1 MMELPRSTYY
11 YRPRSREEKLKQD
24 ADLRDRIERI
34 VLEFPGYGY
43 RRVTRQ
49 LQREGLRVNHKR
61 ILRLMRQAGL
71 LCRKRKRFT
80 ATTDSRHSFR
90 VYPNL
95 VKDIQLSAI
104 NQVWIADITYIRL
117 LHDFVYLAAILD
129 AFSRKVVGWALGR
142 NLSSELS
149 LAALRTAMQVRKA
162 PRGCIHHSDRGV
174 QYACDEY
181 IKTLKEAHFHIS
193 MARKGNPYDNA
204 MMESFIKTLKQ
215 EEIYLYDYRNLQE
228 AIERITCFLE
238 VVYNQKRL
246 HSALGYL
253 PPAEYEALITTPRLC
268 TYSHSFLSS

>member
-11 YRPRSREEKLKQD
+11 YRLRNRQEKLKQD

-49 LQREGLRVNHKR
+49 LHREGLRVNHKR
-61 ILRLMRQAGL
+61 VLRLMRQAGL
-71 LCRKRKRFT
+71 LCRKKKRFVV
-80 ATTDSRHSFR
+80 TTDSRHSFR

-95 VKDIQLSAI
+95 VKDLTLSCT
-104 NQVWIADITYIRL
+104 NQVWVADITYIRL
-117 LHDFVYLAAILD
+117 LYEFIYLAAILD

-142 NLSSELS
+142 TLGSELT
-149 LAALRTAMQVRKA
+149 LAALKSALKARK
-162 PRGCIHHSDRGV
+162 PPVGCIHHSDRGI

-181 IKTLKEAHFHIS
+181 VKTLQEARLLLS
-193 MARKGNPYDNA
+193 MGRKSNPYDNA
-204 MMESFIKTLKQ
+204 RMESFFKTLKQ
-215 EEIYLYDYRNLQE
+215 EEVHIYEYRNFQE
-228 AIERITCFLE
+228 AQERIGYFLE

-253 PPAEYEALITTPRLC
+253 PPDEYEALNTNPKAMYLFQPITV
-268 TYSHSFLSS
+268 